1 MKLLGMC
8 FNPRVLVGLALVG
21 AAVWA
26 FAPGA
31 ILAVLPL
38 LVLAVCPLSMV
49 AMMWMMRG
57 SMTSN
62 NGAQDPSAKLAA
74 LEREQERLRLEIAR
88 TRAGAVLAPQQ
99 PDALPAV
106 SNPQR

>member
-1 MKLLGMC
+1 MKMLRMC
-8 FNPRVLVGLALVG
+8 LDPRVLVGLALVG
-21 AAVWA
+21 AAVWV

-38 LVLAVCPLSMV
+38 LFLAACPLSMV

-57 SMTSN
+57 SMSP
-62 NGAQDPSAKLAA
+62 NGAQDAASKLAS

-88 TRAGAVLAPQQ
+88 TRAETAAAPQPTETVQ
-99 PDALPAV
+99 AV

>member
-1 MKLLGMC
+1 MLGMC

-26 FAPGA
+26 IAPGA

-38 LVLAVCPLSMV
+38 LVLALCPLSMV
-49 AMMWMMRG
+49 AMAWMMRG
-57 SMTSN
+57 SMSSN
-62 NGAQDPSAKLAA
+62 AAQDPVAKLAA
-74 LEREQERLRLEIAR
+74 LEREQERLRLEIAH
-88 TRAGAVLAPQQ
+88 TRAEGAAAPQ
-99 PDALPAV
+99 PSDALPTV

>member
-1 MKLLGMC
+1 MKMLGMC

-38 LVLAVCPLSMV
+38 LLLALCPLSMV

-62 NGAQDPSAKLAA
+62 NRPQDPSAKLVA

-88 TRAGAVLAPQQ
+88 TRAEAAPAPHQ
-99 PDALPAV
+99 PDTLAAV
-106 SNPQR
+106 SNPQL

>member
-1 MKLLGMC
+1 MKMLRMC
-8 FNPRVLVGLALVG
+8 FDPRVLVGLVLVG
-21 AAVWA
+21 GAVWV

-38 LVLAVCPLSMV
+38 LFLAACPLSMV

-57 SMTSN
+57 SMSS
-62 NGAQDPSAKLAA
+62 NGAQDATSKLAS

-88 TRAGAVLAPQQ
+88 TRAEAAAAPQQ
-99 PDALPAV
+99 PEALPTV
-106 SNPQR
+106 SNPSR

>member
-1 MKLLGMC
+1 MKMLGMC

-26 FAPGA
+26 VAPGA

-38 LVLAVCPLSMV
+38 LVLALCPLSML
-49 AMMWMMRG
+49 AMAWMMRG
-57 SMTSN
+57 SMSPN
-62 NGAQDPSAKLAA
+62 AAQDPVAKLAA

-88 TRAGAVLAPQQ
+88 TRAAGAATPQQ
-99 PDALPAV
+99 PEVLPAV
-106 SNPQR
+106 SNPQH